1 MAAVAG
7 PGLVRPPRVR
17 AKAAQEGPRPHL
29 AELPPNDVRGSTPV
43 VYRLTRVFR
52 TECSEIYLVWDGDSR
67 IAQADLH
74 YGPDLI
80 HGTVVLERDFT
91 EAEVDDLLKQLDR
104 DVVSSY
110 LQDFERENFFV
121 SVFRGDEIL
130 TTSDEDLEDVEPE
143 DDAW

>member
-1 MAAVAG
+1 M
-7 PGLVRPPRVR
+7 
-17 AKAAQEGPRPHL
+17 
-29 AELPPNDVRGSTPV
+29 
-43 VYRLTRVFR
+43 
-52 TECSEIYLVWDGDSR
+52 
-67 IAQADLH
+67 
-74 YGPDLI
+74 
-80 HGTVVLERDFT
+80 
-91 EAEVDDLLKQLDR
+91 DDLLKQLDR

>member
-1 MAAVAG
+1 V
-7 PGLVRPPRVR
+7 
-17 AKAAQEGPRPHL
+17 
-29 AELPPNDVRGSTPV
+29 TF
-43 VYRLTRVFR
+43 RLTRVFR
-52 TECSEIYLVWDGDSR
+52 TETSEIYLVWDDETR
-67 IAQADLH
+67 VAQADLH

-91 EAEVDDLLKQLDR
+91 DEEVDGLLKQLDR

-130 TTSDEDLEDVEPE
+130 TTSDEDLEGEP
-143 DDAW
+143 DDDGDW